1 MREEVRI
8 FWTRGGS
15 ARLKKLPWEN
25 LVNSDIKISHERLD
39 SGAFPFG
46 ALVESAK
53 GALTLYV
60 GDFDE
65 KEDLASIKRSE
76 IEKLPEGIIIF
87 LLVPSDLLDKA
98 STLLDGI
105 KDVYLLQKPVQSSAL
120 IILIE
125 KVITSEE
132 YKRKLSR
139 AQTEEIQW
147 LQRIENIFELSRQEA
162 LYLEA
167 SNQAY
172 EQLVDFEAELLEEQ
186 KRINRALLN
195 LEEYRDSVK
204 KEEAKEKQALDALT
218 ALMQSELKDKTDS
231 LKAMENLL
239 NYSSLEKKALE
250 KIMAEINLT
259 DNCDKKQVVSIL
271 QRHAQ
276 LLEEIKRLC
285 SSKN

>member
-25 LVNSDIKISHERLD
+25 LENSDMKISHERLGSGEFPFEALVD
-39 SGAFPFG
+39 SGKA
-46 ALVESAK
+46 AQ
-53 GALTLYV
+53 TLYV

-65 KEDLASIKRSE
+65 KEDLASIERNE

-98 STLLDGI
+98 SALLNGR

-125 KVITSEE
+125 KVITSEV

-147 LQRIENIFELSRQEA
+147 LQRIENVFELSRQEG

-231 LKAMENLL
+231 IKAMENLL
-239 NYSSLEKKALE
+239 HYSSLEKKALE
-250 KIMAEINLT
+250 KIMADMNLS
-259 DNCDKKQVVSIL
+259 DNCDKKQVVPIL

-285 SSKN
+285 SSEN